1 MSSSVTRPEESSE
14 TPSSEESGSSSDAA
28 GRGLLANLP
37 LLEGLPDEVR
47 SLIERCFVPVEL
59 EFGEAV
65 VHQGDPPDAY
75 YVIVAGTARVVIEN
89 EDGHEVSLNVLG
101 PGDAF
106 GEAALLEGTPRTA
119 TVRASHPLTVLRLD
133 RGVFQALVD
142 TYPSVGEAFSLNART
157 RRVNDFLR
165 LHSAFSVLDR
175 DETIRLI
182 EVLEE
187 LELSDGEAAVVQ
199 GEQADALYLIQEG
212 RLGVWIEIPDEEPRR
227 VRTLHAGEFF
237 GELALV
243 RGTERTATVRAE
255 GPAKLLRLSA
265 ERFQRLIASQ
275 PQFAARVRER
285 IALYDA
291 FDRAQKAQAAPRAP
305 AEVEVWNAS
314 DPGLAVSDTGDEVAV
329 GAPAQMARRRFPF
342 VRQIDEMDCGA
353 ACTAMVCRAFGHDVS
368 MTSIRYA
375 VGTSTDGTTLRG
387 LVRGGEEIGLHVRAI
402 KSSPDRIDE
411 LPLPAIIHWGG
422 NHWVVAYRLKGEK
435 VRIADPGR
443 GLRSVSREELAEK
456 WSGYCALLE
465 PTERLAEAPRG
476 GLDLRWMWPF
486 VAPHK
491 KRIALAVV
499 LAVLVAGLVM
509 LVPVFAGVITD
520 RVVRGHDENLLYIL
534 GAGMLALIVFA
545 VIFTI
550 AQRYLLARVATHVD
564 ADTLDFISGR
574 LLRLPMRYF
583 EARRVGDIERRISGM
598 RQVRTVLIQNGVA
611 ALTALTQ
618 LIVALVIMFIY
629 SPVLALLYVACAPL
643 YAGLMRYSERRLRPA
658 FDAVE
663 EGQGRYTSRQ
673 IDAIRGI
680 EAVKVMGA
688 EEGLRRRMAGEF
700 YLLRDK
706 LFRADVIAMVYEGL
720 VSIVTFFIYAL
731 FLFVGAWEVLHH
743 NLSIGGL
750 VGFTGLVLL
759 ANGPIAI
766 LLDLWD
772 RLQLVTVV
780 LGRLQDVFE
789 QEPEQGHDHSAL
801 APVPSLEGHIRLRRV
816 GFVYPATPDRPIL
829 EEISLDV
836 PPGTTVALVGRSGSG
851 KSTLVKCLAGL
862 LVPTAGTIEYDG
874 VELRRLRFAELRSR
888 IGFVLQSPFIFDD
901 TVAANIAFGDENP
914 EPAKIQAAAEIANA
928 ADFIERLPLRYET
941 RIGDSGMRLSGGQAQ
956 RISIARAL
964 YHQPPVVIF
973 DEATSALDTE
983 AERAVKQNMDR
994 VLEGRTAFV
1003 IAHRLSTIRDADVVC
1018 VLEQGR
1024 LVEHGTHEEL
1034 LERQGLYAYLHSQ
1047 QLDN

>member
-1 MSSSVTRPEESSE
+1 MSSSVTRPEESSG
-14 TPSSEESGSSSDAA
+14 TPPSEEA
-28 GRGLLANLP
+28 GGGLLGSLP
-37 LLEGLPDEVR
+37 LLEGLPNQIRELV
-47 SLIERCFVPVEL
+47 ERCFVRVEL

-65 VHQGDPPDAY
+65 VRQGDPPDAY
-75 YVIVAGTARVVIEN
+75 YVIVAGSARVVTEN
-89 EDGHEVSLNVLG
+89 EDGQEVSLNVLG

-133 RGVFQALVD
+133 RGVFQALID

-175 DETIRLI
+175 DETIKLI

-187 LELSDGEAAVVQ
+187 LELADGEAAVAQ

-212 RLGVWIEIPDEEPRR
+212 RLGVFIELPGEDPRR

-243 RGTERTATVRAE
+243 RGSERTATVRAE

-265 ERFQRLIASQ
+265 EHFQRLIASQ

-291 FDRAQKAQAAPRAP
+291 FDRAQEAQAAARAP

-314 DPGLAVSDTGDEVAV
+314 DPGLAVTDSGEEIATGPPV
-329 GAPAQMARRRFPF
+329 QMSRRRFPF

-368 MTSIRYA
+368 LTSIRYA

-422 NHWVVAYRLKGEK
+422 NHWVVAYRLRGEK
-435 VRIADPGR
+435 IGIADPGR
-443 GLRSVSREELAEK
+443 GLRNVSREELADK
-456 WSGYCALLE
+456 WSGYCALVE

-476 GLDLRWMWPF
+476 GLDLRWMGPF
-486 VAPHK
+486 IAPHRR
-491 KRIALAVV
+491 RIAVAAV
-499 LAVLVAGLVM
+499 LALIVAGLEM
-509 LVPVFAGVITD
+509 LLPVFAGLIID
-520 RVVRGHDENLLYIL
+520 RVVRDHNQHLLYIL
-534 GAGMLALIVFA
+534 GAGMLGLIALASVFT
-545 VIFTI
+545 V
-550 AQRYLLARVATHVD
+550 AQRFLLARVATRVD

-583 EARRVGDIERRISGM
+583 EARRIGDIERRISGM

-611 ALTALTQ
+611 ALTAATQ

-629 SPVLALLYVACAPL
+629 SPLLALLYLACAPL

-663 EGQGRYTSRQ
+663 EGQGRYSSRQ

-688 EEGLRRRMAGEF
+688 EEGLRRRMANEF
-700 YLLRDK
+700 FLLRDK

-720 VSIVTFFIYAL
+720 VSIVTFFVYAL
-731 FLFVGAWEVLHH
+731 FLFVGALEVLHH
-743 NLSIGGL
+743 NLTVGGL

-759 ANGPIAI
+759 ANGPII
-766 LLDLWD
+766 VLLDLWD
-772 RLQLVTVV
+772 RLQFVTVL

-789 QEPEQGHDHSAL
+789 QEPEQGRDHSGL

-816 GFVYPATPDRPIL
+816 GFVYPTTPDRPIL
-829 EEISLDV
+829 QDISLDV

-862 LVPTAGTIEYDG
+862 LVPTSGTVEYDG
-874 VELRRLRFAELRSR
+874 VELRQLRFAELRSR
-888 IGFVLQSPFIFDD
+888 IGFVLQNPFVFDD
-901 TVAANIAFGDENP
+901 TVAANIAFGDEDAD
-914 EPAKIQAAAEIANA
+914 PAKIQTAAEIANA
-928 ADFIERLPLRYET
+928 ADFIDRLPLGYET

-956 RISIARAL
+956 RISIAR
-964 YHQPPVVIF
+964 VEI
-973 DEATSALDTE
+973 
-983 AERAVKQNMDR
+983 
-994 VLEGRTAFV
+994 LE
-1003 IAHRLSTIRDADVVC
+1003 L
-1018 VLEQGR
+1018 
-1024 LVEHGTHEEL
+1024 LVEL
-1034 LERQGLYAYLHSQ
+1034 LLAALLLSILLLIHLRPPNVTRRPVRPG
-1047 QLDN
+1047 